1 MKKILVTQ
9 SSMPSLDEY
18 VEEIKD
24 MWDTHAEN
32 KAYKELE
39 KAKEDTR
46 TMFRGIADDVGK
58 CYRKQIEN
66 AAMEFEDIIS
76 SLNEE
81 MQNIDS
87 LSASNKEFGD
97 KLSELMKKLNKLK
110 HEIEYTA

>member
-1 MKKILVTQ
+1 MGKFLGPGLAAVG
-9 SSMPSLDEY
+9 
-18 VEEIKD
+18 VFKD

-66 AAMEFEDIIS
+66 AAMEFEDIIG
-76 SLNEE
+76 SLNKE

-87 LSASNKEFGD
+87 LSESNKEFGD
-97 KLSELMKKLNKLK
+97 KLSELMKKLSKLK